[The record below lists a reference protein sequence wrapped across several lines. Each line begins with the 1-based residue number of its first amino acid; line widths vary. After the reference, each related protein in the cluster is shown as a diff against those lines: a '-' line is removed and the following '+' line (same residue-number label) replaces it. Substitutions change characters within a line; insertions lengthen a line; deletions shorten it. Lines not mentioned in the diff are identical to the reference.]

1 MVLRD
6 LGSVVNIGNP
16 RQGESVLFF
25 LEREQ
30 QGLKKLLMVSFDK
43 DAGAGVMEMLL
54 AVGTE

>member
-30 QGLKKLLMVSFDK
+30 QGLKKLLMVSFDVSW
-43 DAGAGVMEMLL
+43 G
-54 AVGTE
+54 